1 MATEQLYPLTFA
13 PLLKEV
19 IWGGSDIRPFK
30 GLEPD
35 DKKIGESW
43 EISHVD
49 DNFSIVAEG
58 ALAGKNLDELID
70 LYGERLVGKSVQER
84 FGHRFPLLIKFID
97 ARDYLSIQVHPDDEL
112 GMKRHNSFGKTEMW
126 YVINAAPKA
135 KLYSGFAVQSSPED
149 YVRRIEEGTIVDALA
164 EYEVHPGDVFFLPA
178 GRVHAIG
185 AGCFIAEIQQTS
197 NITYRIYDYDRT
209 DAAGNK
215 RELHTELAKD
225 AIDYRLEKDY
235 RTAYTPVADQPVHLV
250 ECQYFETNILDLTQ
264 PISRDWSQLDSFVI
278 YICMEGKVTLR
289 DAQGNEVRLHQGQ
302 SVLVPAENP
311 SLTLTPEGS
320 VKLLE
325 TYIPAK

>member
-1 MATEQLYPLTFA
+1 MATEQFYPLTFT

-30 GLEPD
+30 GLESD

-164 EYEVHPGDVFFLPA
+164 EYEVRPGDVFFLPA

-250 ECQYFETNILDLTQ
+250 ECQYFETNLLDLTQ

-289 DAQGNEVRLHQGQ
+289 DAQGNEVHLHQGQ

>member
-149 YVRRIEEGTIVDALA
+149 YVRRIEEGTIVEALA
-164 EYEVHPGDVFFLPA
+164 EYEVRPGDVFFLPA

-250 ECQYFETNILDLTQ
+250 ECQYFETNLLDLTQ

-289 DAQGNEVRLHQGQ
+289 DAQGNEVSLHQGQ

>member
-30 GLEPD
+30 GLKPD

-164 EYEVHPGDVFFLPA
+164 EYEVRPGDVFFLPA

-250 ECQYFETNILDLTQ
+250 ECQYFETNLLDLTQ

-289 DAQGNEVRLHQGQ
+289 DAQGNEVHLHQGQ

>member
-49 DNFSIVAEG
+49 DNFSIIAEG

-70 LYGERLVGKSVQER
+70 LYGERLVGKSVQKR

-164 EYEVHPGDVFFLPA
+164 EYEVRPGDVFFLPA

-235 RTAYTPVADQPVHLV
+235 RTAYTPVANQPVHLV
-250 ECQYFETNILDLTQ
+250 ECQYFETNLLDLTQ

-289 DAQGNEVRLHQGQ
+289 DAQGNKVSLHQGQ

>member
-1 MATEQLYPLTFA
+1 MATEQLYPLTFT

-185 AGCFIAEIQQTS
+185 TGCFIAEIQQTS

-250 ECQYFETNILDLTQ
+250 ECQYFETNLLDLTQ

-289 DAQGNEVRLHQGQ
+289 DAQGNEVHLHQGQ

>member
-1 MATEQLYPLTFA
+1 MATEQLYPLTFT

-250 ECQYFETNILDLTQ
+250 ECQYFETNLLDLTQ

-289 DAQGNEVRLHQGQ
+289 DAQGNEVHLHQGQ